1 MLVDLLMFELSVH
14 VLEVLKGSSGVE
26 SLWAGEGAE
35 TDLVALS
42 KLHVATKHLKSLVGI
57 LITRVNDPPVCL
69 HEHSRSQVILRV
81 PPVAGAS

>member
-1 MLVDLLMFELSVH
+1 MVYLLVFVLGVH

-26 SLWAGEGAE
+26 SLRASEGAE

-42 KLHVATKHLKSLVGI
+42 KLHVTTKHLKSLVGI
-57 LITRVNDPPVCL
+57 LITRVNNPPVCL
-69 HEHSRSQVILRV
+69 HEHSRSQVVLRV